1 MSQRGGVDVHVL
13 VFFLCFFFLFS
24 SGRIASMDAGQQLQA
39 SVLLAVSGGLSDD
52 GRGGGPSNEGW
63 VRAPN
68 QRFYQAHD
76 IGNVILMLPAAWLGA
91 RLSAAPPAADVLDPP
106 PLSRAGASLACA
118 ALAALGCCWMFRL
131 FALYWRERVALVLSI
146 LFPTTTIL
154 IAYARAAWDVLG
166 GCAMICGVLYYS
178 AALLRGYRVQRS
190 ALMLAVTTAIA
201 CSFRFSLAPFVPP
214 AACVILLIARS
225 RISVRTA
232 TVSAASFSLLILPSL
247 AYNFVRTGSPIR
259 PATASDQYL
268 HGANAL
274 TGSVLHGLYGL
285 FLSPNRSL
293 FLFSPVL
300 VLSAIAVWKWRT
312 LKTEQRQL
320 LAVYG
325 AAALAYALLISKMA
339 NWGAFGWGPR
349 YLLPVLPVVFL
360 ATAHGLLWLWRA
372 SRPAAVAVTV
382 ISAATTLPPAVV
394 NWHLATTSF
403 AHADDADA
411 SGPYQLRAGWMAL
424 LSGLR
429 GQPLPVP
436 PNAAHDALRATTSDF
451 PDLFLAR
458 MAMMSRSGLLAAI
471 VAAGAALFLAAASAA
486 RVLRITSVADAGDG

>member
-1 MSQRGGVDVHVL
+1 MSQRSGVDLHVL

-39 SVLLAVSGGLSDD
+39 SVLLAVSGELSDE
-52 GRGGGPSNEGW
+52 GRGSGPSNEGW
-63 VRAPN
+63 VQAPN
-68 QRFYQAHD
+68 KRFYQAHD
-76 IGNVILMLPAAWLGA
+76 IGNVVLMLPAAWLGA
-91 RLSAAPPAADVLDPP
+91 RLSAAPAAADVLDPP

-118 ALAALGCCWMFRL
+118 ALAALGCFWMFRL
-131 FALYWRERVALVLSI
+131 LALSWPARIAFVLAV

-166 GCAMICGVLYYS
+166 GCALMCGVLYYS
-178 AALLRGYRVQRS
+178 AAVLREQRPERS
-190 ALMLAVTTAIA
+190 AVMLAVTTAVA

-225 RISVRTA
+225 RISLRTA
-232 TVSAASFSLLILPSL
+232 LLSAASFWLLILPSL

-274 TGSVLHGLYGL
+274 TGSILHGLYGL

-300 VLSAIAVWKWRT
+300 VVSLIAIARWRT
-312 LKTEQRQL
+312 LTPEQRQL

-325 AAALAYALLISKMA
+325 AAAFAYALLIAKMA

-349 YLLPVLPVVFL
+349 YLLPILPVVFL
-360 ATAHGLLWLWRA
+360 ATAHGLVWLWRA
-372 SRPAAVAVTV
+372 SRPAAIALTL
-382 ISAATTLPPAVV
+382 ISAAVTLPASVV

-403 AHADDADA
+403 AHADDAEA
-411 SGPYQLRAGWMAL
+411 GRPYQVRAGWMAL
-424 LSGLR
+424 VSGLR
-429 GQPLPVP
+429 GRALPVP

-451 PDLFLAR
+451 PDLFLVR
-458 MAMMSRSGLLAAI
+458 MAAMSRMGLLAAT
-471 VAAGAALFLAAASAA
+471 VGGAGALLLGFASAA
-486 RVLRITSVADAGDG
+486 RVLRISSAVDLRDA